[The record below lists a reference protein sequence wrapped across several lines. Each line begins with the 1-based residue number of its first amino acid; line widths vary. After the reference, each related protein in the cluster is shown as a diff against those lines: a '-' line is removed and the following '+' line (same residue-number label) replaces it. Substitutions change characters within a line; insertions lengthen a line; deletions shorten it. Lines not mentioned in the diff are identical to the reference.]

1 MVHFYTVLCAET
13 LQPISVLLH
22 MKGNIYEASH
32 GNINPHSQALM
43 ARLSNEVRMRN
54 SCHILSL
61 KAKRSFIHEDSDRMM
76 IFQHG
81 TSFYMYT

>member
-43 ARLSNEVRMRN
+43 ARLSNEVRM
-54 SCHILSL
+54 
-61 KAKRSFIHEDSDRMM
+61 
-76 IFQHG
+76 
-81 TSFYMYT
+81 